1 MVKFMTMNIVHNID
15 NFIIHYTINNNII
28 IQKIISSINFVK
40 TSQFLKEK
48 LYTILYNRCTNQ
60 YSLIF
65 INNDMRIN

>member
-1 MVKFMTMNIVHNID
+1 MVKFMTMNIVHNIE
-15 NFIIHYTINNNII
+15 NFIIHYTINNNIF

-40 TSQFLKEK
+40 TFQLLKEK

>member
-28 IQKIISSINFVK
+28 IQKIISSTNFVK
-40 TSQFLKEK
+40 TFQLLKEK
-48 LYTILYNRCTNQ
+48 LYTILYNRSTNQ

>member
-28 IQKIISSINFVK
+28 TQKIISSINFVK
-40 TSQFLKEK
+40 TFQLLKEK
-48 LYTILYNRCTNQ
+48 LYTILYNRSTNQ

>member
-15 NFIIHYTINNNII
+15 NFIIHYTINNNNII
-28 IQKIISSINFVK
+28 NQKSISSINFVK
-40 TSQFLKEK
+40 TFHLKEK
-48 LYTILYNRCTNQ
+48 LYTILYYICTNQ

>member
-28 IQKIISSINFVK
+28 NQKSISSINFVK
-40 TSQFLKEK
+40 TFHLKEK